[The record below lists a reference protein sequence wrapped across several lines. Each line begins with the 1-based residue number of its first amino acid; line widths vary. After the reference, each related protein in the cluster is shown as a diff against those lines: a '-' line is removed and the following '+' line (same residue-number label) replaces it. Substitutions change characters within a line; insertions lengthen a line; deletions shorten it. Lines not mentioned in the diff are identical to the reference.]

1 MTQILTTRD
10 EVRSVLRELAHRS
23 GLAPTMGALHAG
35 HEALIARSARENPW
49 TVVSVF
55 VNPTQFGSAQDLARY
70 PRDLD
75 ADIAR
80 ATSAGATHVFIP
92 SVDEIYGDAFDTWV
106 EAPGLAALWEGASRP
121 GHFRGVCTIVSILL
135 NLVRPRRSYF
145 GEKDFQQLQIIRRMH
160 RDLALPGEIVGCD
173 TLRDIDGVALSSRNQ
188 RLSPAG
194 RLRAAEIPR
203 ALKAMRSAAS
213 AGETCAQC
221 LVEVGRSILDAAGID
236 IDYLAVVNARSLLP
250 EDTIHDADRIL
261 LAVEIDGVR
270 LIDNS
275 PIADR

>member
-1 MTQILTTRD
+1 MTRILTTQD
-10 EVRSVLRELAHRS
+10 EVRSVLGELAQRP

-49 TVVSVF
+49 TVVSIF

-75 ADIAR
+75 ADIELS
-80 ATSAGATHVFIP
+80 TSAGATHVFVP
-92 SVDEIYGDAFDTWV
+92 SVEEIYGDGFDSWV
-106 EAPGLAALWEGASRP
+106 EAPGLAALWEGVSRP
-121 GHFRGVCTIVSILL
+121 GHFRGVCTVVSILL
-135 NLVRPRRSYF
+135 NLVQPKRSYF
-145 GEKDFQQLQIIRRMH
+145 GEKDYQQLTIIRRMH
-160 RDLALPGEIVGCD
+160 RDLALPGEIVGCP
-173 TLRDIDGVALSSRNQ
+173 TVRDIDGVALSSRNQ
-188 RLSPAG
+188 RLSLAG

-203 ALKAMRSAAS
+203 ALTAMRSAAS